1 MAKRPSERDVCRA
14 LAMDYRRDGWYAVSH
29 VNLPR
34 LSTWRCFDL
43 LKQIG
48 HPGQPEID
56 VLAYNPKRDT
66 LHGIEVKYFRYG
78 KVKTVVKTAFNE
90 EIPVHEVKP
99 KSYYEGIDEAHAL
112 LNFGV
117 DFAWLCHVFDKNVSS
132 TFVKKYSKWTSK
144 ILRCTYIGYL
154 VITLPDPVIRKLCEP
169 ERNPLLEERE
179 LRTLRT
185 CLIRALKEERTAK
198 PINK

>member
-1 MAKRPSERDVCRA
+1 M
-14 LAMDYRRDGWYAVSH
+14 
-29 VNLPR
+29 
-34 LSTWRCFDL
+34 
-43 LKQIG
+43 
-48 HPGQPEID
+48 
-56 VLAYNPKRDT
+56 
-66 LHGIEVKYFRYG
+66 
-78 KVKTVVKTAFNE
+78 KTAFNE
-90 EIPVHEVKP
+90 EIPVYEVKP

-132 TFVKKYSKWTSK
+132 TFVEKYSKWTSK

-154 VITLPDPVIRKLCEP
+154 VITLPSSAIRKLCEP
-169 ERNPLLEERE
+169 ERNPLLEESE

-185 CLIRALKEERTAK
+185 CLIRALKEERNAK